1 MRNLELNVALNRRC
15 VRSDNEPSIN
25 ECRRRAA
32 HVELS
37 RIRHA
42 GIYGVGSF
50 LGREAGLERRLVQ
63 TGLAGEVHG
72 LVPRIRS
79 RDEVLSLVEA
89 VVELPERLGAL
100 LVGAASS
107 QRGGFGPR
115 MNLLDGT
122 NFKAKPLL

>member
-1 MRNLELNVALNRRC
+1 MRNLELNVALNRRS
-15 VRSDNEPSIN
+15 VRSDNAPSIN
-25 ECRRRAA
+25 EYRRRAA

-89 VVELPERLGAL
+89 VVELPEQLGAFEL
-100 LVGAASS
+100 GAGSS
-107 QRGGFGPR
+107 QTRRFSPR
-115 MNLLDGT
+115 MKLPHRIT
-122 NFKAKPLL
+122 F